1 MTQVILIRFSFM
13 LKVFSVHLKLH
24 NYKKLRRMGKKK
36 DTRTFCI
43 FYYFHTNKKMEENLI
58 NFKIQNRN
66 KTFAFQSFAKVKRN
80 ALKKIGKMQ
89 WIAEERKNFLE
100 KRSIV
105 KRCSKPH
112 CSKNEKKAA
121 EFSASF
127 TSFYLHKI
135 IS

>member
-1 MTQVILIRFSFM
+1 M

-24 NYKKLRRMGKKK
+24 NYKKNFGECAKKK
-36 DTRTFCI
+36 IPGLFAF

-89 WIAEERKNFLE
+89 
-100 KRSIV
+100 
-105 KRCSKPH
+105 
-112 CSKNEKKAA
+112 
-121 EFSASF
+121 
-127 TSFYLHKI
+127 
-135 IS
+135 